1 MIRRSSG
8 LFLASAMLIF
18 GCSGC
23 GQPDDAT
30 TVDGL
35 TFDPCKPLVVVPDA
49 TTTDAQRQG
58 IAGALAMWNSIA
70 GTQLSTADAAPTD
83 GTSSVLLH
91 FQSAA
96 APFHGLYDAKT
107 AQIYLNSDLGGAA
120 EQVTLAHELG
130 HSFGMVHISG
140 RASVMNAGNLTVV
153 PNAGDVSTL
162 AGLWG
167 SCNSPGGGTTN

>member
-1 MIRRSSG
+1 MICRSSG
-8 LFLASAMLIF
+8 LFLASAMLILT
-18 GCSGC
+18 GSGC
-23 GQPDDAT
+23 GQPDNAT

-49 TTTDAQRQG
+49 TATDAERQG
-58 IAGALAMWNSIA
+58 IAGALALWNSIA
-70 GTQLSTADAAPTD
+70 GSQLSTADAAPSD
-83 GTSSVLLH
+83 GTASVVLH
-91 FQSAA
+91 FQAAA

-107 AQIYLNSDLGGAA
+107 AQIYLNSDLAGGA
-120 EQVTLAHELG
+120 EQITLAHEIG

-140 RASVMNAGNLTVV
+140 RASVMNAGNLTVA

-167 SCNSPGGGTTN
+167 SCNSPSGSTN